1 MPEYHFSNLVMDFSR
16 HLEILKENDFFN
28 KKKKKQVGCHSSV
41 RELGE
46 TIFQYLYLLIHIK
59 SFRKSF
65 NSNMGS
71 MALLSIESERVGWG
85 YEILRSG
92 AR

>member
-46 TIFQYLYLLIHIK
+46 TIFQYLYLLIHIQ
-59 SFRKSF
+59 SFILFGKWKSF

-71 MALLSIESERVGWG
+71 MALLSIESERVG
-85 YEILRSG
+85 
-92 AR
+92 